1 MKKVRLPTQ
10 RPRAKVVLSWP
21 IAVRSF
27 LDEIGELPKDVQ
39 VKLLRVL
46 EEKKIDRLG
55 ASKPISIDVRTVAA
69 TNRTLSEEVRE
80 GRFRE
85 DLFYRIVVAYLKLPP
100 LRDRPGDLGLL
111 SDHLIEQINTENE
124 GQPSYK
130 RKEISA
136 SAKNMYP
143 KSLLGRAIY
152 ASCKTR

>member
-1 MKKVRLPTQ
+1 MNCGAIPPGLVESELFGHEKGAFTDAKA
-10 RPRAKVVLSWP
+10 PRKGRFELANGGTL
-21 IAVRSF
+21 F

-100 LRDRPGDLGLL
+100 LRDRP
-111 SDHLIEQINTENE
+111 
-124 GQPSYK
+124 
-130 RKEISA
+130 REIW
-136 SAKNMYP
+136 
-143 KSLLGRAIY
+143 G
-152 ASCKTR
+152 C